1 MKHRQDDFTQSQFRA
16 IRTKLGE
23 ALREQHDLT
32 ESTPKGLVE
41 LLCKLEIRE
50 SAREI
55 SEARLYAEVDA
66 CVAVMVRA
74 ANRKPS
80 SEQA

>member
-1 MKHRQDDFTQSQFRA
+1 M
-16 IRTKLGE
+16 
-23 ALREQHDLT
+23 

-41 LLCKLEIRE
+41 LLHRLEIRE
-50 SAREI
+50 SGREI

-66 CVAVMVRA
+66 CVAEMVRA

-80 SEQA
+80 SERA

>member
-1 MKHRQDDFTQSQFRA
+1 MKHRHDDFTQSQFRA
-16 IRTKLGE
+16 IRTRLGE
-23 ALREQHDLT
+23 ALREQHDLM

-41 LLCKLEIRE
+41 LLRRLEIRE
-50 SAREI
+50 SGREI

-66 CVAVMVRA
+66 CVAEMVRA

-80 SEQA
+80 SERA

>member
-1 MKHRQDDFTQSQFRA
+1 
-16 IRTKLGE
+16 
-23 ALREQHDLT
+23 LREQHDLM

-41 LLCKLEIRE
+41 LLRRLEIRE
-50 SAREI
+50 SGREI

-66 CVAVMVRA
+66 CVAEMVRA

-80 SEQA
+80 SERA

>member
-1 MKHRQDDFTQSQFRA
+1 MKHRHDDFTQSQFGA
-16 IRTKLGE
+16 IRTRLGE
-23 ALREQHDLT
+23 ALREQYDLM

-41 LLCKLEIRE
+41 LLHRLEIRE
-50 SAREI
+50 SGREI

-66 CVAVMVRA
+66 CVAEMVRA

-80 SEQA
+80 SERA

>member
-1 MKHRQDDFTQSQFRA
+1 MKHRHDDFTQSQFRA
-16 IRTKLGE
+16 IRTRLGE
-23 ALREQHDLT
+23 ALREQYDLM

-41 LLCKLEIRE
+41 LLRRLEIRE
-50 SAREI
+50 SGREI

-66 CVAVMVRA
+66 CVAEMVRA

-80 SEQA
+80 SERA

>member
-1 MKHRQDDFTQSQFRA
+1 MKHRHDDFTQSQFRA
-16 IRTKLGE
+16 IRTRLGE
-23 ALREQHDLT
+23 ALREQYDLM

-41 LLCKLEIRE
+41 LLRRLEMRE
-50 SAREI
+50 SGREI

-66 CVAVMVRA
+66 CVAEMVRA

-80 SEQA
+80 SERA

>member
-1 MKHRQDDFTQSQFRA
+1 MKHRHDHFTQSQFRA

-23 ALREQHDLT
+23 ALRERHDLM

-41 LLCKLEIRE
+41 LLRKLEISE
-50 SAREI
+50 GAHEI

-66 CVAVMVRA
+66 CVAEMVRA

>member
-1 MKHRQDDFTQSQFRA
+1 MKHRHDDFTQSQFRA
-16 IRTKLGE
+16 IRTRLGE
-23 ALREQHDLT
+23 ALREQHDLM

-41 LLCKLEIRE
+41 LLRRLEMRE
-50 SAREI
+50 SGREI

-66 CVAVMVRA
+66 CVAEMVRA

-80 SEQA
+80 SERA

>member
-1 MKHRQDDFTQSQFRA
+1 MKHRHDDFTQSQFGA
-16 IRTKLGE
+16 IRTRLGE
-23 ALREQHDLT
+23 ALREQYDLM

-41 LLCKLEIRE
+41 LLRRLEVRE
-50 SAREI
+50 SGREI

-66 CVAVMVRA
+66 CVAEMVRA

-80 SEQA
+80 SERA

>member
-1 MKHRQDDFTQSQFRA
+1 MKHRHDDFTQSQFGA
-16 IRTKLGE
+16 IRTRLGE
-23 ALREQHDLT
+23 ALREQYDLM

-41 LLCKLEIRE
+41 LLRRLEIRE
-50 SAREI
+50 SGREI

-66 CVAVMVRA
+66 CVAEMVRA

-80 SEQA
+80 SERA